1 MFTERQQQI
10 IEAAVKLVADKGIQ
24 NFTIKNLSKEIGI
37 SEPAIYRHFTNKLDV
52 LKNILVHMRNKM
64 KPALNE
70 LIKDGNSVDCI
81 INFTSTQFHIFS
93 QNHDLA
99 KVIFAEANF
108 QNEEELKNSI
118 FLIMNRTQ
126 KLLNDKI
133 TIAQQRGEINNEISA
148 INLTRFIIG
157 SMRFLVTQWNMSG
170 AMFDIENEGINLC
183 ADLRKLLQSE
193 QKNLAL
199 KLVNTT
205 YGKHS

>member
-10 IEAAVKLVADKGIQ
+10 IETAVKLVAEKGIQ

-37 SEPAIYRHFTNKLDV
+37 SEPAIYRHFTNKFDV
-52 LKNILVHMRNKM
+52 LKNILVHLRNKM
-64 KPALNE
+64 KPAIEE
-70 LIKDGNSVDCI
+70 LSKDGKVVDCI
-81 INFTSTQFHIFS
+81 INFTNTQFHIFS
-93 QNHDLA
+93 QNHNLA

-118 FLIMNRTQ
+118 FLIMNSTQ

-133 TIAQQRGEINNEISA
+133 LNAQERGEINSNISA

-170 AMFDIENEGINLC
+170 AMFDIENEGRNLC
-183 ADLRKLLQSE
+183 LDLRKIME
-193 QKNLAL
+193 R
-199 KLVNTT
+199 
-205 YGKHS
+205 G